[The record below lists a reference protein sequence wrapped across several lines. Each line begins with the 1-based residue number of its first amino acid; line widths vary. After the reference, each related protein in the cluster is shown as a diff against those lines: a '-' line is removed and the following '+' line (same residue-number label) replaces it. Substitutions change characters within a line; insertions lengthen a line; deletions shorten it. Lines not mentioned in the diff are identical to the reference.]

1 MGTFEVKKSTDG
13 QFYFSLKADNGERIL
28 ASELYREKKS
38 AMNGIESVKKNALDP
53 ARFEKKLSSDGK
65 PFFVLKA
72 LNHEIIGKSETY
84 SSESARDNGIASV
97 TSNAPSAS
105 IVDNS

>member
-13 QFYFSLKADNGERIL
+13 QFYFSLKAANGERIL

-38 AMNGIESVKKNALDP
+38 ALNGIESVKKNALDP
-53 ARFEKKLSSDGK
+53 ARYEKKLSNDGK

-97 TSNAPSAS
+97 TANAPSAT